1 MSLTETENRNN
12 DIQIMDAMGKIYYK
26 KENVTEKS
34 IIWHSDKVPS
44 GIYFVKT
51 TNSKTGKI
59 ITQKITKL

>member
-1 MSLTETENRNN
+1 
-12 DIQIMDAMGKIYYK
+12 MDAMGKIYYK